1 MGVWTSYQ
9 ASHNRF
15 KQPVYKDEQ
24 KWQKWRIELTSGLK
38 QPLFRNPQLLRL
50 QVPNHDLVMFFQ
62 KFQSI
67 AVPMAQIYL
76 ICVANMITIICKH
89 IYYCS
94 LVNYSMSMSY
104 PAWQIKW
111 SEALLFAFKG
121 QSWGKTRS
129 WTYIA
134 HRSPVTNSVYI
145 YSYKPSRHRLDNLTS
160 WKVT

>member
-76 ICVANMITIICKH
+76 ICVANIFFEANM
-89 IYYCS
+89 CS
-94 LVNYSMSMSY
+94 KYDNYHL
-104 PAWQIKW
+104 Q
-111 SEALLFAFKG
+111 
-121 QSWGKTRS
+121 
-129 WTYIA
+129 TYILLQSCELQYEHELPCLA
-134 HRSPVTNSVYI
+134 NKGEWSPVI
-145 YSYKPSRHRLDNLTS
+145 CFQGAELG
-160 WKVT
+160 